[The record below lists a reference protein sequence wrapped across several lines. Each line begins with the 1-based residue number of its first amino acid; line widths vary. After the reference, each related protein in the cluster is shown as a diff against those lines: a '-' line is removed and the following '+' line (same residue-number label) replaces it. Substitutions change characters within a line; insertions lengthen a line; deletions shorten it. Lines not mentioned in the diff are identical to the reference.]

1 MLEEAMEVFRIL
13 LQEKGDSLITD
24 AYIPKGGT
32 YRLIVMNDY
41 GWEIKEPIDIHFDKK
56 DNLKEIGNINYKLIQ
71 ELDYKSKL
79 VSMNKPMDTAKKI
92 HSNNYLSL
100 AVKKQ
105 TIKEGILT
113 EKIIVNYYKL
123 YMSF

>member
-56 DNLKEIGNINYKLIQ
+56 
-71 ELDYKSKL
+71 
-79 VSMNKPMDTAKKI
+79 
-92 HSNNYLSL
+92 
-100 AVKKQ
+100 
-105 TIKEGILT
+105 
-113 EKIIVNYYKL
+113 II
-123 YMSF
+123 